1 LPGKFSKAAVVEK
14 SVVEEGGDTLHVA
27 AAAAAVVEKSVVEE
41 GGDTIHAAAAAA
53 VVENSVVGEELN
65 ATQHPGVGEELNPTL
80 SQHSVSS
87 FNMSSISSFVPGDLM

>member
-1 LPGKFSKAAVVEK
+1 MGLPGKFSK
-14 SVVEEGGDTLHVA
+14 
-27 AAAAAVVEKSVVEE
+27 AAVVEKSVVEE